1 MRKRFEIQLELGA
14 KPIEEIEIPKKSRD
28 ELPPVLKALQ
38 YIYITPEIN
47 EKVFGVIEERIPA
60 SKQGRPG
67 LSLWEILVLGTV
79 RLTLDINYD
88 RLEHEANYDS
98 LVRDLM
104 GINTTGLLQKQKK
117 YSLTSLKENISK
129 VDEKLLEEINEI
141 VVKEGHQIKKKEGEK
156 LRLKI
161 DSYVL
166 ESTVHFPT
174 DITLLLDS
182 GRKVIDTLEDIME
195 EVTLEGWRKSSYWKR
210 SLKNISR
217 RIGIISRLGG
227 KQKEERIKGEVANDS
242 VCGVKKYLL
251 KAREIKQK
259 LSKSKE
265 EILSH
270 SQSVRIIALLEELY
284 YYEQML
290 DKHID
295 LVERRI
301 IKGEKI
307 AHGEKIFSIFEP
319 YTEWIQKGKSGRSA
333 VELGLKVAI
342 GTDQYGFIL
351 AHRVMEKEQDVEVA
365 VPMVRKI
372 REQYEIGSAS
382 FDKGFWSPKNKEGIR
397 EMIAVVVMPKKG
409 KLNKEESHTT
419 PFAELEYESSKNFK
433 ALRKQHSAVE
443 SNINSLEYH
452 GLNRCPDKG
461 IKNFRKYTA
470 LGVLSYNLHIL
481 GKLLIEG
488 SKSRAHR
495 KAA

>member
-14 KPIEEIEIPKKSRD
+14 TPIEEIEIPTKSRD
-28 ELPPVLKALQ
+28 ELPPVLRALQ
-38 YIYITPEIN
+38 YIYITPRIN
-47 EKVFGVIEERIPA
+47 KKVFEVIEKRIPP
-60 SKQGRPG
+60 SKEGRPG
-67 LSLWEILVLGTV
+67 LSLWEILVLGVV

-104 GINTTGLLQKQKK
+104 GINTKLFLEKQKK

-129 VDEKLLEEINEI
+129 VDEELLEEINDI
-141 VVKEGHQIKKKEGEK
+141 VVEEGHQIKKKDGEK
-156 LRLKI
+156 LRIKI

-182 GRKVIDTLEDIME
+182 GRKVIDTME
-195 EVTLEGWRKSSYWKR
+195 KIIEEISLQGWRKSKYWKR
-210 SLKNISR
+210 SLKNLSR
-217 RIGIISRLGG
+217 TIGRMSRLGG
-227 KQKEERIKGEVANDS
+227 KGKEKRLRKEV
-242 VCGVKKYLL
+242 KEYLS
-251 KAREIKQK
+251 KARTIRQK
-259 LSKSKE
+259 LSKNKE
-265 EILSH
+265 EILGQ
-270 SQSVRIIALLEELY
+270 SQSVKIVGLLTELH

-301 IKGEKI
+301 IRGEKI
-307 AHGEKIFSIFEP
+307 PHEEKVFSIFEP

-333 VELGLKVAI
+333 VELGLKIAI

-351 AHRVMEKEQDVEVA
+351 THRVMEKEQDVEVA
-365 VPMVRKI
+365 LPMVKKI
-372 REQYEIGSAS
+372 NDRYEIESVS
-382 FDKGFWSPKNKEGIR
+382 FDKGFWSPINKEEI
-397 EMIAVVVMPKKG
+397 EQMVETVVMPKKG
-409 KLNKEESHTT
+409 KLNKQES
-419 PFAELEYESSKNFK
+419 EYESSKKFK
-433 ALRKQHSAVE
+433 ILRKQHSAVE

-481 GKLLIEG
+481 GKLLIPVSHGLEK
-488 SKSRAHR
+488 SKSKERK